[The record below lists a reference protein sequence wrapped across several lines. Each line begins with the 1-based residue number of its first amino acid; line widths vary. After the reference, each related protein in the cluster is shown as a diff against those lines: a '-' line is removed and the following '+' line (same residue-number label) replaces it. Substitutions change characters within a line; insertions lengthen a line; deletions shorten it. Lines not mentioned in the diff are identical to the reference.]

1 MPESSKRKR
10 EDREREETEER
21 EFKLRMQRV
30 NKYFEDKASGQRELE
45 EFLSRRPTDVSAQL
59 TIPPL
64 KPSPKPSKAS
74 NGGKS
79 RKYLRKRKSKSRRR
93 L

>member
-1 MPESSKRKR
+1 MPTTSPNSNDPSMKKVRDENIKRAQGRHELKHQNREFELIRSIPKNGKR
-10 EDREREETEER
+10 ETSAP
-21 EFKLRMQRV
+21 KTLLPG
-30 NKYFEDKASGQRELE
+30 ASG
-45 EFLSRRPTDVSAQL
+45 
-59 TIPPL
+59 
-64 KPSPKPSKAS
+64 S